1 MPEATV
7 RCAFI
12 TGGSSGIGLAVAKE
26 LVRRK
31 ADVLLIARD
40 RNRLEQAVRVLTPER
55 VNASGRIELQPRV
68 RTLSLDVGNP
78 EQVKEHL
85 LRAVQEF
92 GEPDFLLN
100 CAGEAFPDYFDRIP
114 DSLFEQTIS
123 VHLRGTW
130 YVTKTLLPYLKKNQG
145 IIVNVS
151 SLAGLVG
158 VFGYTAYSAAKAG
171 VIGFS
176 EALRSELVS
185 EGVQIAV
192 LCPPDTDTPGFEK
205 ENRRK
210 PPETKAI
217 SANAGVLRPETVA
230 EELFRG
236 LSKGKFMIIPG
247 FQARFTAWVARH
259 MPIMVRWVMDR
270 TVRNCRKQI
279 QSK

>member
-40 RNRLEQAVRVLTPER
+40 KNRLEQAAGSLISGRVD
-55 VNASGRIELQPRV
+55 ASGRIEPKPRV
-68 RTLSLDVGNP
+68 ATLALDVGNP
-78 EQVKEHL
+78 EQVKNLL

-114 DSLFEQTIS
+114 DALFEQTIN
-123 VHLRGTW
+123 VHLKGTW

-176 EALRSELVS
+176 EALRSELVD
-185 EGVQIAV
+185 EGIRIAV

-205 ENRRK
+205 ENRMK
-210 PPETKAI
+210 PRETKAI
-217 SANAGVLRPETVA
+217 SASAGVLKPETVA
-230 EELFRG
+230 QELFRG
-236 LSKGKFMIIPG
+236 LSKGKFLIIPG
-247 FQARFTAWVARH
+247 FEARFTAWVARH
-259 MPIMVRWVMDR
+259 MPVVVRWVMDR
-270 TVRNCRKQI
+270 TIRNCRRQI
-279 QSK
+279 QSV